1 MSSKHDN
8 RSIPSMPPRRRAVKF
23 GVARSTVSRHIV
35 EATAKKLQEFKE
47 RDLSATVPFAIMLAL
62 WAWLVRWTCR
72 LVFSELDARAAAR
85 ATMELRGSGGAGDA
99 GSRRMV

>member
-1 MSSKHDN
+1 M
-8 RSIPSMPPRRRAVKF
+8 
-23 GVARSTVSRHIV
+23 IV
-35 EATAKKLQEFKE
+35 FQALLIIAL
-47 RDLSATVPFAIMLAL
+47 LCLPFAIMLAL